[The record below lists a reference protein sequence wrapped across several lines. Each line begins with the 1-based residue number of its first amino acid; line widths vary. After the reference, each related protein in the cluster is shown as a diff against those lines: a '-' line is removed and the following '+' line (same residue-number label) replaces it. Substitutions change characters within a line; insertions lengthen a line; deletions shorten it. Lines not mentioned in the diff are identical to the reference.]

1 MWARTWM
8 FSERE
13 RMRRILPGILLIL
26 LTASSRGAEPLK
38 GDTLVYLFPGQGSDE
53 RLFKHLKLPPGYDTI
68 HISYPIP
75 NKNEGLAEYAR
86 RFLQEIDT
94 CTPYI
99 LLGVSLGG
107 MICTEL
113 HDILE
118 PLHTIVISS
127 AKSRQELPVRY
138 TIQRYL
144 GINRILPKGLI
155 KGSARILQGV
165 VEPDRKYDRSTFR
178 DMLRQKDPLY
188 LKRTVDMIVN
198 WERSTYSDQIIHL
211 HGDRDHTIPINNVKF
226 DYLLEEGSHMMMLTR
241 TWEINLLLAYILQ
254 S

>member
-1 MWARTWM
+1 MQRL
-8 FSERE
+8 
-13 RMRRILPGILLIL
+13 LPGILLIL
-26 LTASSRGAEPLK
+26 LAASSPGAVPRN

-75 NKNEGLAEYAR
+75 HDKEGLAEYAL
-86 RFLQEIDT
+86 RFVQEIDT
-94 CTPYI
+94 CSPYI

-127 AKSRQELPVRY
+127 AKSRHELPGRY
-138 TIQRYL
+138 TIQRHL
-144 GINRILPKGLI
+144 RINRILPKGLI
-155 KGSARILQGV
+155 KGSARVLQGI

-178 DMLRQKDPLY
+178 DMLKQKDPLY

-198 WERSTYSDQIIHL
+198 WERSTYSDQIIHI
-211 HGDRDHTIPINNVKF
+211 HGDRDHTIPIKNIKY
-226 DYLLEEGSHMMMLTR
+226 DYLLEGGSHMMMLTR
-241 TWEINLLLAYILQ
+241 TWEINLLLAYILH